1 LAVLADVSK
10 RTIDYYTTLGLLQAE
25 RSKSNYRIY
34 NEQALND
41 LKFIEACKKVHLP
54 LEEIKRKLEIKK
66 SKDVLCS
73 EVEKHI
79 GDVTKQIQQLQTDL
93 SAILPLIEKLEE
105 KEKHALSKKLSLEST
120 ALVQS
125 LLSLTS

>member
-1 LAVLADVSK
+1 MSK
-10 RTIDYYTTLGLLQAE
+10 RTIDYYTSLGLLQAN

-34 NEQALND
+34 HEDALRD
-41 LKFIEACKKVHLP
+41 LKFIEECKNIHLP
-54 LEEIKRKLEIKK
+54 LEEIKRKLEINK
-66 SKDVLCS
+66 SKELKNS

-79 GDVTKQIQQLQTDL
+79 CDVTKQMQQLHSEL
-93 SAILPLIEKLEE
+93 SAILPLIEQLDEQ
-105 KEKHALSKKLSLEST
+105 EKHALSKRLTNESS